1 MSVRRRVI
9 PAQEHSGGAKAGADG
24 DGYGPRLLAAI
35 VDSFDDAIVSMTLD
49 GVITTWNKAAERAY
63 GYPADEVVGQSIS
76 ILIPGDRRNEMAGI
90 LDRIRQ
96 GERAD
101 DYKTIRRIKA
111 GTDLAVSLTV
121 SPIRKS
127 DDEIIGAWS
136 IARNITE
143 REREADEARSASRY
157 ARSLI
162 EASLDPL
169 VTISPEGTITD
180 VNEAT
185 VQVTGVTR
193 EQLIGTDFSDYFTE
207 PDRARAG
214 YQQVFARGFVT
225 DYPLTIRHVNGDLA
239 EVLYNASVY
248 KDAARNVLGVFAAA
262 RDVTAQKHASDYAR
276 SLIEA
281 SPDPLVTIS
290 PEGTITDVNEAT
302 VRVTGVTREQLIG
315 TDFSDYFTEPDR
327 ARAGYQQVFAR
338 GFVTDYPLTIHNG
351 KLTPV
356 LYNASVYR
364 DRAGEVRGVFAAA
377 RDVTAQRQA
386 EAQIARTTDLL
397 NLTQEISKTGGWEYD
412 VASDR
417 LTWTDEV
424 YSIYGI
430 EKTTGPVDISAAVAS
445 FDAESA
451 PIIDAAFKR
460 LVAQA
465 EPYDLEVRLIRG
477 DGRRIW
483 VRTSG
488 RAVIED
494 GQVVRATGNIIDI
507 TDRKDAEIQLRRAA
521 DEIRSLN
528 ATLEQQVQQRTIH
541 LERANQSLEAFSYSV
556 AHDLRTPLRGIS
568 GFAEAL
574 AEDYGDRLDQ
584 TGREYAARVQ
594 AGCARMATLIDDLL
608 HLSRVTRAEM
618 KLQDV
623 DLSAEVTAICDQLRA
638 GDPGRRV
645 RVTVQDGVRVTA
657 DRPLIRDVLENL
669 LGNAWK
675 FTSHRDG
682 AAIEFATTPVEDAPV
697 CCCVRDNGA
706 GFDPAYTGKLFRP
719 FQRLHD
725 ASEFPGTGIGLASV
739 RRIIE
744 RHGGRTWAEGAVDG
758 GATIYF
764 TLNTEGTL

>member
-1 MSVRRRVI
+1 M
-9 PAQEHSGGAKAGADG
+9 
-24 DGYGPRLLAAI
+24 
-35 VDSFDDAIVSMTLD
+35 DSFDDAIVSMTLD

-143 REREADEARSASRY
+143 RERAADEARSASRY
-157 ARSLI
+157 AR
-162 EASLDPL
+162 
-169 VTISPEGTITD
+169 T
-180 VNEAT
+180 
-185 VQVTGVTR
+185 
-193 EQLIGTDFSDYFTE
+193 
-207 PDRARAG
+207 
-214 YQQVFARGFVT
+214 
-225 DYPLTIRHVNGDLA
+225 
-239 EVLYNASVY
+239 
-248 KDAARNVLGVFAAA
+248 
-262 RDVTAQKHASDYAR
+262 
-276 SLIEA
+276 LIEA

-290 PEGTITDVNEAT
+290 PEGKITDVNEAT

-377 RDVTAQRQA
+377 RDITAQRQA

-430 EKTTGPVDISAAVAS
+430 EKTTGPVDVSAAVAS
-445 FDAESA
+445 FDADSA

-528 ATLEQQVQQRTIH
+528 ATLEQQVQQRTLH
-541 LERANQSLEAFSYSV
+541 LERANKSLEAFTYSV

-574 AEDYGDRLDQ
+574 AEDYGDRLDE

-594 AGCARMATLIDDLL
+594 AGCVRMATLIDDLL
-608 HLSRVTRAEM
+608 RLSRVTRAEM

-638 GDPGRRV
+638 GDPGRQV

-657 DRPLIRDVLENL
+657 DRHLIRDALENL
-669 LGNAWK
+669 LENAWK
-675 FTSHRDG
+675 FTARRAD
-682 AAIEFATTPVEDAPV
+682 AAIEFAATPVEDAPI

-706 GFDPAYTGKLFRP
+706 GFDPAYAGKLFEP